1 MLGRLA
7 EEMMKCG
14 LRGLTYGAGVV
25 AVGMGNLFRS
35 SREIEVK
42 EENGQRRKSSQC
54 YRELQGCSGHARSQT
69 GQRSAFLEQSGTKGG
84 IKN

>member
-1 MLGRLA
+1 M
-7 EEMMKCG
+7 G
-14 LRGLTYGAGVV
+14 LHGLTYGAGVV

-35 SREIEVK
+35 SWEIEVK
-42 EENGQRRKSSQC
+42 EENGTASFGKSSQC

-69 GQRSAFLEQSGTKGG
+69 GQRSAFLEQSSTKGG